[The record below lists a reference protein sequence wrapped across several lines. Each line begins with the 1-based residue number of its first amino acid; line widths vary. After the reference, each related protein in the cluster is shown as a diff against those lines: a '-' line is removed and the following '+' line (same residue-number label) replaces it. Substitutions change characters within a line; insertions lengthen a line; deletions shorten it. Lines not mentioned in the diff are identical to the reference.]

1 MSNDFDKKIM
11 GYYAEIANTHGN
23 IYGLYITIWVFC
35 LIGNSNDDSIRKM
48 IFRNNYIWTQKNSMR
63 LKSQ

>member
-23 IYGLYITIWVFC
+23 MWIKYMACILQYAFFVLLAIQ
-35 LIGNSNDDSIRKM
+35 M
-48 IFRNNYIWTQKNSMR
+48 IIV
-63 LKSQ
+63 

>member
-35 LIGNSNDDSIRKM
+35 LIGNSNDDSIRNVSM
-48 IFRNNYIWTQKNSMR
+48 IFRNN
-63 LKSQ
+63 